1 MVDWA
6 PQVGMESATLELTW
20 NYGKKNIY
28 IYMGF
33 NV

>member
-20 NYGKKNIY
+20 NYGKKK
-28 IYMGF
+28 YMGF